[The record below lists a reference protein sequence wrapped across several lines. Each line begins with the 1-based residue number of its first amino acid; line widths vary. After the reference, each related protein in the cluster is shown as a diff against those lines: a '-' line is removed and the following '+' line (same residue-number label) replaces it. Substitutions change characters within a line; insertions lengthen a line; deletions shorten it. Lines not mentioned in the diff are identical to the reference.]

1 MSIFAKIRRSNIVK
15 NGIWLYILQIFNTII
30 PLLTI
35 PYITRVLGIANYG
48 IFSSALNLIGYFQ
61 LIVEYGFNMLG
72 IRKISMA
79 KSKEEKDKI
88 YSTILTCKIILTLF
102 SFSIMIFVSLIIK
115 IPVAQFICMVI
126 LFFIVLGSVFKQTWV
141 FQGLQKMKYITLI
154 NVFTRTISV
163 SSIFILVKSP
173 NDLYL
178 YAFLYSISF
187 FLFDII
193 STFFVHL
200 KFNIKFIRVSKL
212 YIFSGFKEGWYLFL
226 TSTMSKIFTS
236 IGLTVLQ
243 FTSNE
248 IEVGV
253 YSALQKIPN
262 VLILMYI
269 PVSQVLYPY
278 ISKNYG
284 NSISKIIDKFRKIF
298 ILIVAFSIFISL
310 IIVVFSKNLLNLVF
324 GNDLVEY
331 SNLIIPLQLWMIF
344 SIVNNIL
351 GTQILVASGHSRE
364 YSLSSIIGSISIII
378 ISIPL
383 GIILKMYGIAIAT
396 LIAEFILTIIL
407 LFNIINLRNIE
418 KYERKII

>member
-253 YSALQKIPN
+253 YSALQK
-262 VLILMYI
+262 
-269 PVSQVLYPY
+269 
-278 ISKNYG
+278 
-284 NSISKIIDKFRKIF
+284 
-298 ILIVAFSIFISL
+298 
-310 IIVVFSKNLLNLVF
+310 
-324 GNDLVEY
+324 
-331 SNLIIPLQLWMIF
+331 
-344 SIVNNIL
+344 
-351 GTQILVASGHSRE
+351 
-364 YSLSSIIGSISIII
+364 
-378 ISIPL
+378 
-383 GIILKMYGIAIAT
+383 
-396 LIAEFILTIIL
+396 
-407 LFNIINLRNIE
+407 
-418 KYERKII
+418 